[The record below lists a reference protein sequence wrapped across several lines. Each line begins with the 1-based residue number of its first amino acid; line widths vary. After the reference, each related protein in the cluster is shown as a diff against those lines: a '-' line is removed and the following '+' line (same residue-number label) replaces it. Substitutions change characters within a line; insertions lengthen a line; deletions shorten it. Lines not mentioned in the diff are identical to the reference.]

1 MGISQDGGGAITKG
15 NDTVYN
21 LLTTKQVSCTDAAT
35 QIVTADGTRA
45 KLNLFNV
52 STNVVI
58 YVGNSTSVTT
68 SNGFGLEPQ
77 RHIPWP
83 YAGPLYGIVTT
94 GSQTLS
100 VCEIQT

>member
-1 MGISQDGGGAITKG
+1 MGISQAGGGAITKG

-35 QIVTADGTRA
+35 AIVTADGKRA
-45 KLNLFNV
+45 KLNLFNI
-52 STNVVI
+52 STDTVI

-68 SNGFGLEPQ
+68 TNGYGLEPQ
-77 RHIPWP
+77 KHIPWP

-94 GSQTLS
+94 GSEKVS

>member
-1 MGISQDGGGAITKG
+1 MSSQPGGGAITKG

-35 QIVTADGTRA
+35 EIVSGDGDRA
-45 KLNLFNV
+45 KLCLFNV
-52 STNVVI
+52 STDTPI

-68 SNGFGLEPQ
+68 TNGFGLEPQ
-77 RHIPWP
+77 RHIAWP
-83 YAGPLYGIVTT
+83 YIGPLYGIVTT
-94 GSQTLS
+94 GSQKVS